1 MASYLLET
9 YAAGL
14 GAEDVAR
21 AATRAREAAAT
32 LTRGGMPVRHVRSYL
47 IPADEMFLHFF
58 EAPSAEAVGQAA
70 LIAELQVERVVE
82 TIGNP
87 TSSRRKP

>member
-14 GAEDVAR
+14 GAEDVAC
-21 AATRAREAAAT
+21 AATRARKAAAT
-32 LTRGGMPVRHVRSYL
+32 LTRAGMPVRHVRSYL

-70 LIAELQVERVVE
+70 TIAQLEVERVVE

-87 TSSRRKP
+87 TSPRRTP

>member
-14 GAEDVAR
+14 GADDVER
-21 AATRAREAAAT
+21 AATRAQEAAAT

-47 IPADEMFLHFF
+47 VPADEMFLHFF

-70 LIAELQVERVVE
+70 TIAELEVERVVE

-87 TSSRRKP
+87 TPPRRKQ

>member
-14 GAEDVAR
+14 GADDVAR

-32 LTRGGMPVRHVRSYL
+32 LTRGGMSVRHVRSWL

-58 EAPSAEAVGQAA
+58 EAPSAEAVGRVAT
-70 LIAELQVERVVE
+70 IAELEVERVVE

-87 TSSRRKP
+87 TSPRRTP